1 MEGSGLLHPNMFDD
15 GDEIMTDKGFNIIDV
30 TEKIGVR
37 LNLLIFLLSRDQFE
51 AKETVINQKI
61 ASNRIHVERF
71 INKVKKFRL
80 LGRTIPL
87 SLHGSI
93 IQLWTVA
100 APLTLIQSII
110 QSYLHESDLDFVAII
125 LRIWH

>member
-1 MEGSGLLHPNMFDD
+1 MFDD

-61 ASNRIHVERF
+61 TSNRIHVERF

-100 APLTLIQSII
+100 APLTFIQSII